1 MKDTKFI
8 KRLNSNIKENIN
20 LKNKIKYKYRELKL
34 IVEIIYNTIKSG
46 NKVFICGNGGS
57 AADAQHLAA
66 EFLVRL
72 KSSTNRRPY
81 PLLSLALDTSTITAC
96 ANDLGFENL
105 FARNL
110 RALANDKDSLIVI
123 STSGNSKNIIKVL
136 DTAKKMKIIS
146 IGLLGNKGGKA
157 RKIVNYPLIVP
168 SKNVA
173 RIQEAHIFLG
183 HFILSEVEKKLIRE
197 KN

>member
-66 EFLVRL
+66 EFWLDL
-72 KSSTNRRPY
+72 KAVQIETLP
-81 PLLSLALDTSTITAC
+81 
-96 ANDLGFENL
+96 
-105 FARNL
+105 
-110 RALANDKDSLIVI
+110 
-123 STSGNSKNIIKVL
+123 IIKFAL
-136 DTAKKMKIIS
+136 ILQ
-146 IGLLGNKGGKA
+146 LLQHVQM
-157 RKIVNYPLIVP
+157 I
-168 SKNVA
+168 
-173 RIQEAHIFLG
+173 
-183 HFILSEVEKKLIRE
+183 
-197 KN
+197 